1 MDIMQVVELGLMSMI
16 SHLRVLRSWI
26 AAQCPVETMFKKWSC
41 SEVSGAVR

>member
-1 MDIMQVVELGLMSMI
+1 MVIMQVVEGLMNMT